1 MNLNCLL
8 INSDGKLILVDN
20 GLGDKLTAKEARNWA
35 LEYPQ
40 GTLIE
45 SLSALGISTM
55 DINIVINTHLHSD
68 HCGGNTQFSDGR
80 IEVTFPQAEY
90 WVQRLEWAD
99 AMHPDLRTRNT
110 YLEGNF
116 RPVWEAGRFRLQHG
130 DTQVTSEVRTV
141 VTRGH
146 TRGHQ
151 SVILEGGNESVM
163 FLADLASYSV
173 NMTRTAWVTSY
184 DAEPLENIRSK
195 QIWQAW
201 AVEHDA
207 LLIFQHDSHTPLG
220 KPHPTRK
227 ID

>member
-110 YLEGNF
+110 YLE
-116 RPVWEAGRFRLQHG
+116 
-130 DTQVTSEVRTV
+130 
-141 VTRGH
+141 
-146 TRGHQ
+146 
-151 SVILEGGNESVM
+151 
-163 FLADLASYSV
+163 
-173 NMTRTAWVTSY
+173 
-184 DAEPLENIRSK
+184 
-195 QIWQAW
+195 WQAW

-220 KPHPTRK
+220 KLIKDDRDGLNIHPVSHPALSQLS
-227 ID
+227 IP